1 MRINLVII
9 VKLVIMYYIKLIMKN
24 TILKLLEYVYYFSLI
39 ILLILYLYPGSL
51 VGYFLYGNLEQQ
63 PNLIPNPIGTSINH
77 FIFFSYITILALIV
91 RSKAINIFTDYKFIL
106 LISFILEIFHFIIPN
121 RAFEFYDLTANVL
134 GVLIIIFLERLRKWL
149 NY

>member
-1 MRINLVII
+1 
-9 VKLVIMYYIKLIMKN
+9 MKN

-51 VGYFLYGNLEQQ
+51 IGYFLYGNLEQQ

-91 RSKAINIFTDYKFIL
+91 RSKAINIFTDYKIIL

-121 RAFEFYDLTANVL
+121 RAFEFYDLIANML
-134 GVLIIIFLERLRKWL
+134 GVLIIIFIKRFVK
-149 NY
+149 

>member
-1 MRINLVII
+1 
-9 VKLVIMYYIKLIMKN
+9 MKN
-24 TILKLLEYVYYFSLI
+24 TILKLLKYLYYFSLI

-91 RSKAINIFTDYKFIL
+91 RSKAINIFTDYKIIL

-121 RAFEFYDLTANVL
+121 RAFEFYDLIANIL
-134 GVLIIIFLERLRKWL
+134 GVLIIIFIKRFIK
-149 NY
+149 

>member
-1 MRINLVII
+1 
-9 VKLVIMYYIKLIMKN
+9 MKN

-77 FIFFSYITILALIV
+77 LIFFSYITTLALIV
-91 RSKAINIFTDYKFIL
+91 RSKAINIFTDYKIIL
-106 LISFILEIFHFIIPN
+106 LISFILEILHFIIPN
-121 RAFEFYDLTANVL
+121 RAFEFYDLIANIL
-134 GVLIIIFLERLRKWL
+134 GVLIIIFVKRFIK
-149 NY
+149 